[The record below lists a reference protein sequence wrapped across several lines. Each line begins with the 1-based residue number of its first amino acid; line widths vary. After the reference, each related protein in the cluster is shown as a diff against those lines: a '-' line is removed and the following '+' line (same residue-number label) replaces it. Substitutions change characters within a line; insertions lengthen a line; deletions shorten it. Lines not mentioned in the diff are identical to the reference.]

1 MTKREG
7 CTAMKF
13 RSIKYY
19 TKQATGNVFANGWMS
34 IASVFTVIASLLVF
48 GVFFLLTLNLNY
60 IAGQFEGDYE
70 IILVVDENY
79 TFEQTEQLRP
89 QIEAIEFI
97 ENVTFD
103 SKESRLDDLK
113 QDMGDNAYLFEGYEE
128 NNPLRDWYKVTL
140 TDLSQSETVVAQI
153 ESIEGIVKIIFNQDT
168 IDNLLSATNYLSNIS
183 IWIMIALG
191 IISIFIISNTIK
203 LTVFSRAK
211 EINIM
216 KYVGAT
222 DWFIRWPFIIEGIII
237 GLVGSAAS
245 LLIISFGYNGLTAFF
260 GTLGI
265 SFVSF
270 MPITQ
275 ILPFLIPMFLLLGI
289 ILGGIGSLIS
299 VRKHLKV

>member
-1 MTKREG
+1 
-7 CTAMKF
+7 MKF
-13 RSIKYY
+13 RSVKYY

-60 IAGQFEGDYE
+60 IASQFEGDYE

-113 QDMGDNAYLFEGYEE
+113 QDMGDNAYLFDGYAE

-153 ESIEGIVKIIFNQDT
+153 ESIEGIVKVIFNQDT
-168 IDNLLSATNYLSNIS
+168 IDSLLSATDYLSNIS
-183 IWIMIALG
+183 IWIMVALG

-237 GLVGSAAS
+237 GLVGSAVS

-270 MPITQ
+270 KPISQ
-275 ILPFLIPMFLLLGI
+275 ILPYLIPMFLLLGI

>member
-1 MTKREG
+1 
-7 CTAMKF
+7 MKF

-103 SKESRLDDLK
+103 SKESRLDSLK
-113 QDMGDNAYLFEGYEE
+113 QDMGDNAYLFEGYDE

-140 TDLSQSETVVAQI
+140 TDLSQSESVVAQI
-153 ESIEGIVKIIFNQDT
+153 ESIEGIVKVIFNQDT
-168 IDNLLSATNYLSNIS
+168 IDNLLSATDYLSNIS

-237 GLVGSAAS
+237 GLVGSAVS
-245 LLIISFGYNGLTAFF
+245 LLVISLGYNGLTAFF

-270 MPITQ
+270 KPISE
-275 ILPFLIPMFLLLGI
+275 ILPYLIPMFLLLGI

>member
-1 MTKREG
+1 
-7 CTAMKF
+7 MKF

-48 GVFFLLTLNLNY
+48 GIFFLLTINLNF

-79 TFEQTEQLRP
+79 SFEQTEQLRSK
-89 QIEAIEFI
+89 IESIEFVDS
-97 ENVTFD
+97 VTFD

-113 QDMGDNAYLFEGYEE
+113 QDMGDNAYLFDGYDE

-140 TDLSQSETVVAQI
+140 SDLSQSESVVTQI
-153 ESIEGIVKIIFNQDT
+153 ESIEGIVKVIFNQDT
-168 IDNLLSATNYLSNIS
+168 IDNLLSATDYLSSIS

-191 IISIFIISNTIK
+191 AISIFIISNTIK

-237 GLVGSAAS
+237 GLIGSAVS

-270 MPITQ
+270 KPISQ
-275 ILPFLIPMFLLLGI
+275 ILPYLIPMFLLLGI
-289 ILGGIGSLIS
+289 FLGGIGSLIS